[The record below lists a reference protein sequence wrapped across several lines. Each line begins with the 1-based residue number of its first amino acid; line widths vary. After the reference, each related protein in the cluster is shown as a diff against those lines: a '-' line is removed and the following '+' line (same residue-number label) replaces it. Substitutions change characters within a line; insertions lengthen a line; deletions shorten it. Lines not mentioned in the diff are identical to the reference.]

1 MNNKAS
7 ITALMSA
14 FGRAFHAENE
24 DHPVFAD
31 HLAKKLMTAEE
42 YAAVQSYILGGAQ
55 FFEPEIDPKKQAP
68 KALLRRLIN
77 VHIAPSPLCR
87 AAYTEQALK
96 AAALNGTKQYV
107 MLGAGM
113 DTAALRL
120 PDGMA
125 HFPVFE
131 VDHPRTQQE
140 KLRRIQRAG
149 LTIPQNV
156 RYVPVD
162 FTKDD
167 LTERLLASGFRPKAK
182 SFFSLLGVSY
192 YLTAEQIGNLLDA
205 VSALCVNGSTLVFDY
220 ADEGLFSSPVRRVK
234 NMLAMAKAGGE
245 EMQSCFGYTALEKLM
260 ETHGFLIYEHLTPQ
274 EIQNLCFDGRD
285 DGLNAFEHVCLVTAV
300 CKK

>member
-1 MNNKAS
+1 MTERES
-7 ITALMSA
+7 LTALLSA
-14 FGRAFHAENE
+14 FGRAYHTENA
-24 DHPVFAD
+24 HPPVYADPFAKR
-31 HLAKKLMTAEE
+31 LLTAEE
-42 YAAVQSYILGGAQ
+42 YNTVGRYILSGME
-55 FFEPEIDPKKQAP
+55 FFAPERAGTFASETE
-68 KALLRRLIN
+68 ALTYLVNTQIATTPLARARYCDDCMKIARRTG
-77 VHIAPSPLCR
+77 
-87 AAYTEQALK
+87 TEQF
-96 AAALNGTKQYV
+96 V

-125 HFPVFE
+125 GFPVFE

-205 VSALCVNGSTLVFDY
+205 VSALCANGSTLVFDY

-285 DGLNAFEHVCLVTAV
+285 DGLTAFEHVCLVTAV